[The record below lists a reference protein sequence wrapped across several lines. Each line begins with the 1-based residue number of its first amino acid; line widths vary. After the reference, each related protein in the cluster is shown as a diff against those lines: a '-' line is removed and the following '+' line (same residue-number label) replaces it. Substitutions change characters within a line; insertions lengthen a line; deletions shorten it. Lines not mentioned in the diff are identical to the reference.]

1 MAKIRD
7 VMIVSLPAEWQGRGL
22 VFGSASSGD
31 GPPLPE
37 PPEASLRDWDIFELR
52 MMAQILLARLG
63 GPVALGDME
72 PQSLREIDE
81 LEGRLSAALEELRA
95 ARAGWKKRKSAL
107 PDATADHWQ
116 RIQSRGLSRCFLLW
130 RTVSKAAPQLRW

>member
-7 VMIVSLPAEWQGRGL
+7 VLILTLPVEWQGKGL

-31 GPPLPE
+31 GPP
-37 PPEASLRDWDIFELR
+37 PPGPPGGSLRDWDIFEMR

-72 PQSLREIDE
+72 PQSLREFDE
-81 LEGRLSAALEELRA
+81 LEGRLSAALDELRV
-95 ARAGWKKRKSAL
+95 ARAELKQA
-107 PDATADHWQ
+107 
-116 RIQSRGLSRCFLLW
+116 
-130 RTVSKAAPQLRW
+130 